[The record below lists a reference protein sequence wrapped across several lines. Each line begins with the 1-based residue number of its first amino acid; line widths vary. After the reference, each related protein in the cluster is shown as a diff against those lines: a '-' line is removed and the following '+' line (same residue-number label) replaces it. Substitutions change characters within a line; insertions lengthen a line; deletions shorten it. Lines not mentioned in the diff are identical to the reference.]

1 MVANC
6 IADPSKECLSL
17 ARVEALEK
25 LMDEHKKNASEKHKE
40 FFARIRALEQARAVQ
55 EEQYKTI
62 LAKLETVADAVSV
75 LMTLVILSK
84 VQMGFG
90 GHSPDQRR
98 CRRSNWLRN
107 QPNFLGG
114 SYGIFRCDFIY
125 RSRISSSDPASY

>member
-1 MVANC
+1 MMVANC

-25 LMDEHKKNASEKHKE
+25 LMGEHKKNASEKHKE

-75 LMTLVILSK
+75 LKERPARRWDSVVTALISAGVGGVIGYAIS
-84 VQMGFG
+84 Q
-90 GHSPDQRR
+90 
-98 CRRSNWLRN
+98 
-107 QPNFLGG
+107 
-114 SYGIFRCDFIY
+114 IF
-125 RSRISSSDPASY
+125 